1 MNVREIGSYEIVFC
15 DKNNKRIKEIVTDK
29 PLYEVD
35 ETAMKIANRIG
46 ATSFYISRVVRNSLF
61 NNWARL
67 EKPN

>member
-1 MNVREIGSYEIVFC
+1 MNVREIGSYEIAFC